1 MNAADEVTYN
11 GFPIRIVKLDSAPDG
26 NVYLIP
32 IDVAQRI
39 AAGTETPDDLKKIG
53 CIKNIDLHETI
64 TRALN
69 SVLNAPP
76 DELFERLTR
85 NLKCRRTPIDPKIT
99 LQPRR
104 RSMRSLN
111 PRKTP
116 NRRGKTNPP
125 R

>member
-53 CIKNIDLHETI
+53 CIKNIDLHETF
-64 TRALN
+64 TRSLN

-76 DELFERLTR
+76 DELFERITGNIR
-85 NLKCRRTPIDPKIT
+85 KRRATP
-99 LQPRR
+99 
-104 RSMRSLN
+104 
-111 PRKTP
+111 
-116 NRRGKTNPP
+116 
-125 R
+125 